1 MYRRGT
7 SLPTAPLEAEQPP
20 DAKRTDEGGERER
33 TGIHQSADHNLDG
46 DRHQE
51 RQRGAE
57 KQGKR
62 DDGQLRPGGNAFHG
76 VGDLAPRRSA
86 IRPAAAPW
94 GGFGAPVSPGTGSLG
109 CSAIPQ
115 EFVI

>member
-62 DDGQLRPGGNAFHG
+62 DDGQLRPSGNAFHG
-76 VGDLAPRRSA
+76 VGYHRGGQQSVWPRHPGEASVPRFTSRLMSA
-86 IRPAAAPW
+86 I
-94 GGFGAPVSPGTGSLG
+94 SP
-109 CSAIPQ
+109 P
-115 EFVI
+115 